1 MTCATMGQAAG
12 TAAAYSVRH
21 EIDAIKL
28 KENPEAVWSIQQQLI
43 RDDAFVIGLYNEDPR
58 DHARNATVTAT
69 SELLGGGNITGAA
82 KGISTSKTAVE
93 AV

>member
-1 MTCATMGQAAG
+1 MHCERVQKTCATMGQAAG

-43 RDDAFVIGLYNEDPR
+43 RDDAFGVCK
-58 DHARNATVTAT
+58 
-69 SELLGGGNITGAA
+69 ELR
-82 KGISTSKTAVE
+82 KGSCGCD
-93 AV
+93 